1 MLRPQK
7 DLRHCLPDP
16 LSEKKVSKN
25 LNGVTSHTRE
35 GAEKNGAGGSP
46 RGGSG
51 QLYLNHKA
59 SSISCQLCEEGTWS
73 FHHPSA
79 SSQHYLEK
87 PSKE

>member
-51 QLYLNHKA
+51 QL
-59 SSISCQLCEEGTWS
+59 
-73 FHHPSA
+73 
-79 SSQHYLEK
+79 
-87 PSKE
+87 